1 MKKAILGSL
10 ILAGNLFGGAVFA
23 SSTSTYTANDQDT
36 YWKIAQKNHVTVDQL
51 MKANPDISA
60 NNIYKGLAIQI
71 PAQSSSASSQSW
83 EAKADAIIA
92 TGKTQLGTPYVF
104 GGDKPNVALDCSGF
118 VQYAF
123 NSHGYNLL
131 HSAALISK
139 MGVSI
144 SRDQLRKGDLVF
156 LSGTYKAGVSHIG
169 IYLGN
174 NQMLQ
179 ASSSGGVKISSLFGN
194 PYYDAHYWG
203 AKRII
208 N

>member
-10 ILAGNLFGGAVFA
+10 ILAGNLFGGSVFA
-23 SSTSTYTANDQDT
+23 SSTTTYNATDQDT
-36 YWKIAQKNHVTVDQL
+36 YWSIAQKYHVDVNDL
-51 MKANPDISA
+51 MKENPQISA
-60 NNIYKGLAIQI
+60 GNIHQGLVIQI
-71 PAQSSSASSQSW
+71 PARPSAGSPSW

-104 GGDKPNVALDCSGF
+104 GGDKPYAALDCSGF

-131 HSAALISK
+131 HSAAMISD
-139 MGVSI
+139 MGESVSK
-144 SRDQLRKGDLVF
+144 DELRKGDLVF
-156 LSGTYKAGVSHIG
+156 LYGTYTAGVSHVG

-179 ASSSGGVKISSLFGN
+179 ASSSGGVKISTLFGN

-208 N
+208 D

>member
-23 SSTSTYTANDQDT
+23 SSTTTYTTNAQDT
-36 YWKIAQKNHVTVDQL
+36 YWKIAQKYNVNVNDL
-51 MKANPDISA
+51 MKANPTVKAS
-60 NNIYKGLAIQI
+60 NMYEGLTIQI
-71 PAQSSSASSQSW
+71 PARPASDSGSW
-83 EAKADAIIA
+83 QTKADAIIA

-104 GGDKPNVALDCSGF
+104 GGDTPNVALDCSGF

-123 NSHGYNLL
+123 NSHGYNLP

-139 MGVSI
+139 MGVSV
-144 SRDQLRKGDLVF
+144 SKDQLRKGDLVF
-156 LSGTYKAGVSHIG
+156 LSGTYKAGVSHVG

-179 ASSSGGVKISSLFGN
+179 ASSSGCVKISSLFGN
-194 PYYDAHYWG
+194 PYYNAHYWG
-203 AKRII
+203 AKRLI